1 MTHPDKPNNTLPKL
15 PPSHVNLETVENLRL
30 CIQAGRA
37 LSRLDGQT
45 STTFR
50 NFANAINMIKLFSVP
65 EAVASSAVENIITT
79 VADALQARA
88 LPAEKLPPA
97 IKETDRYTE
106 AIAVGSTTLQ
116 KKNYL
121 ATNDYVALQRT
132 LDLPQRGIRKLPG
145 YKIADD
151 KTHKVY
157 YTPPE
162 GEAAI
167 RAMLKD
173 FELYFNDDRDEGQV
187 LIKVALIHYQFEA
200 IHPFPDGNG
209 RIGRI
214 LMPLY
219 LVKHGYLLFPILFLS
234 EYIFNNKSE
243 YYRKLREVTFNDK
256 WHEWVKYILEGI
268 ILQANKTSKALDEV
282 TSESIRYEELIT
294 EKMVPKFRQRNVIDY
309 LFSNVAFNID
319 MFSEELGVS
328 KNTASAYLNSLARA
342 KLLDT
347 AFVHRKKIFF
357 IPKVI
362 SILGNTQ
369 K

>member
-1 MTHPDKPNNTLPKL
+1 MVKSDQPNNTLPKL
-15 PPSHVNLETVENLRL
+15 PPPDVSLETVENLKL
-30 CIQAGRA
+30 CIQASRA

-45 STTFR
+45 STTYR
-50 NFANAINMIKLFSVP
+50 NFANAINMIRLFSIP

-79 VADALQARA
+79 VAEALQARA
-88 LPAEKLPPA
+88 LPTEKLPPA
-97 IKETDRYTE
+97 LKETDSYTE
-106 AIAVGSTTLQ
+106 AIALGSTLLSD
-116 KKNYL
+116 KSYL
-121 ATNDYVALQRT
+121 ATNDYIAIQKT
-132 LDLPQRGIRKLPG
+132 LDLPQQGIRKLPG
-145 YKIADD
+145 YRIADD
-151 KTHKVY
+151 KTLKVH

-162 GEAAI
+162 GEGVI

-173 FELYFNDDRDEGQV
+173 FEDYFNDDSDEGQI

-219 LVKHGYLLFPILFLS
+219 LVKHGYLRYPILFLS

-243 YYRKLREVTFNDK
+243 YYRRLRDVTYKNQ
-256 WHEWVKYILEGI
+256 WGEWVQYILEGI
-268 ILQANKTSKALDEV
+268 ILQANKTSQALDQVAHEA
-282 TSESIRYEELIT
+282 IRYEDLVT
-294 EKMVPKFRQRNVIDY
+294 EDVIPKFRQRNVIDF

-319 MFSEELGVS
+319 MLSTSLSVS
-328 KNTASAYLNSLARA
+328 KNTASSYLNALVKA
-342 KLLDT
+342 KLLET

>member
-1 MTHPDKPNNTLPKL
+1 MTDATKPNNKLPKL
-15 PPSHVNLETVENLRL
+15 PPQNINLETVENLKL

-88 LPAEKLPPA
+88 LPEENLSPA
-97 IKETDRYTE
+97 IKETDKYTE
-106 AIAVGSTTLQ
+106 AITLGSIVLR
-116 KKNYL
+116 KKGFL
-121 ATNDYVALQRT
+121 ATNDYIAIQKT
-132 LDLPQRGIRKLPG
+132 LDLPQKGIRDIPG
-145 YKIADD
+145 YQIASD
-151 KTHKVY
+151 KTGKVY
-157 YTPPE
+157 YSPPE
-162 GEAAI
+162 GVTLI
-167 RAMLKD
+167 RDMLKH
-173 FELYFNDDRDEGQV
+173 FEDYFNNDNDDGQV

-209 RIGRI
+209 RTGRI

-219 LVKHGYLLFPILFLS
+219 LVKHGYLRFPILFLS
-234 EYIFNNKSE
+234 EYIFKNKAE
-243 YYRKLREVTFNDK
+243 YYRRLREVTYEDK
-256 WHEWVKYILEGI
+256 WDEWVKYILKGI

-282 TSESIRYEELIT
+282 TKEAVRYEDLVTDDIA
-294 EKMVPKFRQRNVIDY
+294 PKFRQRNLIDF

-319 MFSEELGVS
+319 MLSKELGVG
-328 KNTASAYLNSLARA
+328 KNTASAYLNSLVKAN
-342 KLLDT
+342 LLET
-347 AFVHRKKIFF
+347 VFVSRKKIFF

>member
-1 MTHPDKPNNTLPKL
+1 MLDSTKPNNKLPKL
-15 PPSHVNLETVENLRL
+15 PPQNVNLETVENLKL
-30 CIQAGRA
+30 CIQASRA

-88 LPAEKLPPA
+88 LPEEKLSPA
-97 IKETDRYTE
+97 TKETDKYTE
-106 AIAVGSTTLQ
+106 AIALGSTTLD
-116 KKNYL
+116 KKGYL
-121 ATNDYVALQRT
+121 ATNDYIAIQKT
-132 LDLPQRGIRKLPG
+132 LDLPQRGVRKLPG
-145 YKIADD
+145 YQIASD
-151 KTHKVY
+151 KTGKVY

-162 GEAAI
+162 GEKLI
-167 RAMLKD
+167 RDMLKR
-173 FELYFNDDRDEGQV
+173 FEDYFNDDSDDAQI

-209 RIGRI
+209 RTGRI

-219 LVKHGYLLFPILFLS
+219 LVKHHYLRFPILFLS
-234 EYIFNNKSE
+234 EYIFKNKTE
-243 YYRKLREVTFNDK
+243 YYRRLREVTYEGK
-256 WHEWVKYILEGI
+256 WDGWVKYILKGI

-282 TSESIRYEELIT
+282 TREAIHYEDLVT
-294 EKMVPKFRQRNVIDY
+294 EDIVPKFRQRNVIDF

-319 MFSEELGVS
+319 MLSKELAVS
-328 KNTASAYLNSLARA
+328 KNTASAYLNSLVKAQ
-342 KLLDT
+342 LLET
-347 AFVHRKKIFF
+347 VFVNRKKIFF

-362 SILGNTQ
+362 TILGNTQ